1 MSKEIMMKNEVSY
14 QTEMKRKVI
23 KIHKKIMWEKK
34 YCEVIKRVK
43 AMLTSNRE
51 IIKNW
56 ILQKVLSDWTE
67 LNWISKNWN
76 KTWELAAENGG
87 EYQGY
92 QNNRW
97 EVAINLEMV
106 IQHSDVTKT
115 SGIEA
120 IIKLKRNVQNV
131 NGNDS
136 LTFLKISKNKS
147 PPLK

>member
-1 MSKEIMMKNEVSY
+1 M
-14 QTEMKRKVI
+14 
-23 KIHKKIMWEKK
+23 
-34 YCEVIKRVK
+34 
-43 AMLTSNRE
+43 
-51 IIKNW
+51 
-56 ILQKVLSDWTE
+56 TE
-67 LNWISKNWN
+67 LNWN
-76 KTWELAAENGG
+76 KTWELATKYGG
-87 EYQGY
+87 KYQGD

-120 IIKLKRNVQNV
+120 IIKLKQNVQNV

-136 LTFLKISKNKS
+136 LKFLKISKNKS